1 MQWKYGTADLLKIG
15 FPKSGNTWVH
25 FLMANSIVGAAGRT
39 DDVHFKNL
47 KYWMAGSEKPPTRPP
62 VDGFPRMRGTHD
74 KPSEATYL
82 GEDTKVVY
90 IVRHP
95 GDVMESF
102 YHWRRDVRADAEVG
116 TFSEF
121 LRSEHGVQAWIDHV
135 ESWENR
141 WDLLIKFED
150 LKQDPASQLN
160 KVWNLIE
167 RDINESTVRYA
178 VEQSSFE
185 NMSQMEE
192 EYGRKKKAG
201 RNPNTE
207 FMRKGE
213 SDHGD
218 AYFDTED
225 RQYLENTAGD
235 LMLRLGYDGNE

>member
-1 MQWKYGTADLLKIG
+1 MQWKYGTANLLKIG

-62 VDGFPRMRGTHD
+62 VDGFPKMRGTHD
-74 KPSEATYL
+74 KPCEATYL
-82 GEDTKVVY
+82 GEDTKIVY

-102 YHWRRDVRADAEVG
+102 YHWRKDVRTDAEVG

-121 LRSEHGVQAWIDHV
+121 LRSGHGVQAWVRHV

-150 LKQDPASQLN
+150 LKQNPASQLREI
-160 KVWNLIE
+160 WNLIE
-167 RDINESTVRYA
+167 KDVDESTIQYA

-192 EYGRKKKAG
+192 EYGRKEKAG
-201 RNPNTE
+201 RNPNTK

-213 SDHGD
+213 SDAGD
-218 AYFDTED
+218 TYFDTED
-225 RQYLENTAGD
+225 RQYLEHTAGN
-235 LMLRLGYDGNE
+235 LMSRLGYDFNE